1 MASDGDRNGLVDDIL
16 AIPKDVVTSS
26 DLKPVDDMLAMPKEV
41 VTSSDLKP
49 VDDADHPP
57 MELPDN
63 AVEREDRHRE
73 LRAMLLSVHP
83 CPPLPQIALG
93 GLYKEERVFSS
104 HDFLATA
111 IDRMLVKK
119 DKIFDAERR
128 NKQHAL
134 VVSFFENL
142 RKLCAPNLVDDTVPV
157 CDGSAKDSIT
167 LAEVVD
173 IVGDSACSDGSA
185 KDSITLAE
193 VVDIVGD
200 SACSDGSAKDSS
212 TLAEVVDIV
221 DDSACNNLVKDVIND
236 SEALDTVN
244 DFAIRLHPFD
254 KLAHVAA
261 KSSARAHS
269 EQIFDCFTTFSR
281 QHAIVYFL
289 EDDAHH
295 IDIRFKD
302 LDHVCKG
309 DPIHLAACSHLRAYR
324 IVRGIEPSTP
334 TQYHNDSYADVLV
347 AFAHEVVRLDEK
359 EQ

>member
-16 AIPKDVVTSS
+16 AIPKDVVTSSDLKPADDMLAMPKEVVTSS

-142 RKLCAPNLVDDTVPV
+142 RKLCAPDLVDDTVPV
-157 CDGSAKDSIT
+157 C
-167 LAEVVD
+167 
-173 IVGDSACSDGSA
+173 DGSA